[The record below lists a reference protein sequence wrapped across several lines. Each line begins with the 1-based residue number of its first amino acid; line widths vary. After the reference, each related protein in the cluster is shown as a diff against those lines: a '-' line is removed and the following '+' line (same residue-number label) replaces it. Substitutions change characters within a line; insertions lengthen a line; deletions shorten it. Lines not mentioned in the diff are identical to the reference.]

1 MTAASRESEDD
12 FWQKLILPEEDRRS
26 LFPGMASVVSGVD
39 GSGRPMWSTCCATGG
54 AALPITAKGNR
65 PSRGQWRR

>member
-26 LFPGMASVVSGVD
+26 LF
-39 GSGRPMWSTCCATGG
+39 
-54 AALPITAKGNR
+54 
-65 PSRGQWRR
+65 QEWRRS